1 MHQDGRINHILMSH
15 GNEKEHIM
23 FALTLPKTLAILAL
37 AVAALATT
45 SVAQAGVGMPQNDP
59 EGISAPDG
67 LVMPLKHPD
76 LIGVLK
82 HPDAS
87 KRPDIIAILKRA
99 HTSKRP
105 HIIGI
110 LRASR
115 SAAAPEV
122 LIGLGKSP
130 QIIAILCRKSG
141 GVRTL

>member
-1 MHQDGRINHILMSH
+1 
-15 GNEKEHIM
+15 M

-45 SVAQAGVGMPQNDP
+45 SVAQAGAAVPQ
-59 EGISAPDG
+59 
-67 LVMPLKHPD
+67 KHPG

-87 KRPDIIAILKRA
+87 KGPDIIAILKRA
-99 HTSKRP
+99 HASKRP
-105 HIIGI
+105 HIIAVV
-110 LRASR
+110 RPSR
-115 SAAAPEV
+115 CAAAPEV
-122 LIGLGKSP
+122 LIGLEKSP